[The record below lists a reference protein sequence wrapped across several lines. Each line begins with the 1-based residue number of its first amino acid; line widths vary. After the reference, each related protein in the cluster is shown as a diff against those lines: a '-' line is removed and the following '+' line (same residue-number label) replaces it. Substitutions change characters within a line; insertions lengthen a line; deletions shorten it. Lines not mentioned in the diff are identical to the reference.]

1 MKIPVV
7 LALLCFAAV
16 TLPYNA
22 WCVVAPTCDQYSG
35 DSWIYSGVS
44 SSIKANVLIIIDT
57 SGSMKSATE
66 MVAGGSYD
74 PTVTYADSKKCGE
87 DRDETCLK
95 DTIYRTKDNDP
106 ISTGKT
112 ITSVTTSCQSLNPN
126 NLLATLGIYTGKLNT
141 SSLACDTGT
150 DTRTFRTG
158 NYINYLSSGG
168 SLLTKIDIARNVVK
182 DLILTTSG
190 VNFGVMR
197 FNTNDEGAT
206 FVQNTVD
213 GSPFTTT
220 IPLAPL
226 DMDSIFAGTTTYRT
240 ALKDTVLTFTAD
252 GTTPLAESLYEAG
265 QYFKGAETKYGNT
278 VGLTGSPLKY
288 TSPITSSCQKNYIIV
303 VTDGMPNNDNTNI
316 PSNLNATTLPS
327 PIPSDACP
335 GSNCLAGVARHLYNT
350 DLLTDVSGKP
360 ETLDKQ
366 NVTTFTIGFNAG
378 ATADALLAMTADSKH
393 GNGAFYTAF
402 NQFDLSERL
411 NQIMSSILSVDISF
425 VAPVVPIS
433 PDNRTYNSNRI
444 YMGFFKPRGTLEWQG
459 NLKKY
464 GLDSNNQIIDKNGIA
479 ATGLDGSFKLNSV
492 SYWNT
497 TEDAGV
503 VAKGGAGEKL
513 MSRTIARNIYTYTG
527 KTSSDP
533 TLLTDAAN
541 AFTTTNTKI
550 TPAVLNDTGL
560 DKDKL
565 INYVHGL
572 DSYGIT
578 PTAKRD
584 WILGDILHSKPL
596 VVNYKTYDTDVAAN
610 ETNPA
615 VNKSV
620 IFVGSNDGMLHA
632 INDHD
637 GSEAW
642 AFIPPAILGDLKEI
656 TTSMHT
662 YTVDSS
668 PTVYIYDQNADG
680 NIDTSTDK
688 VIMMIGLRRGAGKK
702 SSPTNGSYYALDVTD
717 PAAPKYL
724 WEFSNST
731 TGFAELGESWSEPKI
746 VKLKIGSATK
756 IAAFIGGGYDNAN
769 EDSRFGATQN
779 FTGTGSVTLSTSG
792 NDSVI
797 STPISPAVA
806 ALNPKGRAVYAVEI
820 ATLSSAGVPTIATS
834 PTKIWGAEG
843 AVTCSTSPAVSYNM
857 DFSVA
862 SDITTLDVDGNGFV
876 DRLYVT
882 DLGGNL
888 WRFDVGSTTTTS
900 WTGCKIF
907 NANPGFVAGVAVA
920 ADTGRKFFYK
930 PVATLENTITSPTR
944 GNDAMILIG
953 SGDRE
958 HPLNTSVVDRA
969 YAVRDKGQLTTKTEA
984 DLLDVT
990 TDQLQAAT
998 GTQADIDTA
1007 VNSALATLASSS
1019 NYGWYMRLEPY
1030 IGEKILAPPALLNK
1044 VAYFTSFTPGT
1055 SIVVDPCKP
1064 NNLGTSRL
1072 YVLNYATAEA
1082 VTNYDTTNDATVTLN
1097 KRAKSSPTG
1106 YTLLRSDRVKTIG
1119 SGIASGVVIVR
1130 DKAFIGA
1137 GGSILTENIKKGGRI
1152 INLYWGQ
1159 K

>member
-1 MKIPVV
+1 MKYTLSLIV
-7 LALLCFAAV
+7 LLLTAV
-16 TLPYNA
+16 TFPCKA
-22 WCVVAPTCDQYSG
+22 WCAVAPTCDQYSG
-35 DSWIYSGVS
+35 DSWIYSGVTS
-44 SSIKANVLIIIDT
+44 AIKANVLIIIDT
-57 SGSMKSATE
+57 SGSMADAAPADLVS
-66 MVAGGSYD
+66 GGSYD
-74 PTVTYADSKKCGE
+74 PSVTYADTMKCGE
-87 DRDETCLK
+87 NRNQTCLK
-95 DTIYRTKDNDP
+95 DIVYRISDSKP
-106 ISTGKT
+106 YSTGKLV
-112 ITSVTTSCQSLNPN
+112 SVVTTSCQSVNPFDI
-126 NLLATLGIYTGKLNT
+126 LSTLGTFTGKLNS
-141 SSLACDTGT
+141 SSLACDTGA
-150 DTRTFRTG
+150 DSRNYRTG
-158 NYINYLSSGG
+158 NYINYLNSTSGG
-168 SLLTKIDIARNVVK
+168 SLLTKITVARNVVK
-182 DLILTTSG
+182 DLILSTTG
-190 VNFGVMR
+190 VNFGLMK
-197 FNTNDEGAT
+197 FNSNSEGST
-206 FVQNTVD
+206 FVQNTVS
-213 GSPFTTT
+213 GSTFTTT
-220 IPLAPL
+220 IPPAPL
-226 DMDSIFAGTTTYRT
+226 DMDSIFAGTTTYRQ

-252 GTTPLAESLYEAG
+252 SSTPLAESLYEAA
-265 QYFKGAETKYGNT
+265 QYFKGGTSIYGNT
-278 VGLTGSPLKY
+278 IGLSGSPLKY
-288 TSPITSSCQKNYIIV
+288 TSPITSSCQKNYVII
-303 VTDGMPNNDNTNI
+303 VTDGMPTSDNNLI
-316 PSNLNATTLPS
+316 PSNLNSTTLPS

-335 GSNCLAGVARHLYNT
+335 GANCLAGVARYLYNT
-350 DLLTDVSGKP
+350 DLLTDNASDPK
-360 ETLDKQ
+360 TLDKQ
-366 NVTTFTIGFNAG
+366 NVTTYTIGFNAG
-378 ATADALLAMTADSKH
+378 TTADTLLRMTADSKH

-402 NQFDLSERL
+402 NQLDLTESL
-411 NQIMSSILSVDISF
+411 NQILSSILSVDISF

-444 YMGFFKPRGTLEWQG
+444 YMGFFKPRGSLEWQG

-464 GLDSNNQIIDKNGIA
+464 GLDANNNIIDKNGNA
-479 ATGLDGSFKLNSV
+479 ATGTDGSFKLTSA
-492 SYWNT
+492 SYWNS

-513 MSRTIARNIYTYTG
+513 MTRTTARNIYTYTG
-527 KTSSDP
+527 TQS
-533 TLLTDAAN
+533 LLTHADN
-541 AFTTTNTKI
+541 LFTTTNNRI
-550 TPAVLNDTGL
+550 TPALLNDTGL

-565 INYVHGL
+565 INFLHGY

-610 ETNPA
+610 ETDPT
-615 VNKSV
+615 VNKSI

-632 INDHD
+632 INDYD

-642 AFIPPAILGDLKEI
+642 AFIPPAVLGDLKEV
-656 TTSMHT
+656 TTTTTHS
-662 YTVDSS
+662 YTMDSS
-668 PTVYIYDQNADG
+668 PTVYIYDQNNNG
-680 NIDTSTDK
+680 TIDTATDK
-688 VIMMIGLRRGAGKK
+688 VIMVVGLRRGGGKK
-702 SSPTNGSYYALDVTD
+702 GAPTNGSYYALDVTD

-724 WEFSNST
+724 WEFSNTT
-731 TGFAELGESWSEPKI
+731 TGFTELGESWSEPKI
-746 VKLKIGSATK
+746 VKLKVGSATK

-779 FTGTGSVTLSTSG
+779 YTGTGSVVLSTSG
-792 NDSVI
+792 SGSFI
-797 STPISPAVA
+797 STPITPTVA

-820 ATLSSAGVPTIATS
+820 ATLSSTGVPTIATA

-843 AVTCSTSPAVSYNM
+843 TVTCSTSPAVSYSM
-857 DFSVA
+857 DYSIA

-907 NANPGFVAGVAVA
+907 SANPGSVAT
-920 ADTGRKFFYK
+920 DTGRKFFYK
-930 PVATLENTITSPTR
+930 PVATLENTITSSTR

-958 HPLNTSVVDRA
+958 HPLNTSTVDRA

-1007 VNSALATLASSS
+1007 VNSALTTLASSS
-1019 NYGWYMRLEPY
+1019 NYGWFMRLEPY

-1055 SIVVDPCKP
+1055 SAVVDPCKP

-1082 VTNYDTTNDATVTLN
+1082 VINYDTTNDATVTLN

-1137 GGSILTENIKKGGRI
+1137 GGNILSEGIKKGGRI